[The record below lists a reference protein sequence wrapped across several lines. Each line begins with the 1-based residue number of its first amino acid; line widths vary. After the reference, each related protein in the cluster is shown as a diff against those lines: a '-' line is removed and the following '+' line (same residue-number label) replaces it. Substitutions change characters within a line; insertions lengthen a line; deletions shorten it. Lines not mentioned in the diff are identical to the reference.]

1 MPYPDAWEGDV
12 LLADGGTLHVRPII
26 PEDAER
32 IEAFHSRQSA
42 ESIYYRYFSP
52 RPQLSARDIANLTQV
67 DYVDRMAFV
76 GLLGD
81 DLVGVARYDR
91 YPMSSV
97 AEVAFFTDGAH
108 QGRGLATVLLEYL
121 AAAAREV
128 GLTGFTAQVLPQN
141 RKMLSVF
148 KQAGFEAS
156 SRFTDGVIEVELS
169 IEPTPEALAVIEAR
183 ARSAFAQSVRRLL
196 APRSVAVVGA
206 SRQPGSIG
214 YDVFKRLLDGG
225 FQGPVYPV
233 NANASYVASVRSYPS
248 ILDVPDDID
257 LAVVCVAADQVAAVV
272 DDCAHKRV
280 HGLVVISAG
289 FSESGEAGALLE
301 QGVVEL
307 AHRHGMRLVGPNSMG
322 VVNTAADVSLDAT
335 FVGVRPLPG
344 RIGVSSQSGTLGAA
358 IIGHARRLGIG
369 ISTFV
374 SVGNKPDVSGNDLLQ
389 YWEQDD
395 DTDVVLLHLESFGNP
410 RNFARITRRL
420 TRTKPVVAVKSGRAV
435 SLDQFDPDG
444 WPAETSLDALLA
456 QTGVIRVDTLEQLFD
471 VARLLVDQ
479 PVPAGRRVAVVSNSW
494 GPSVLAA
501 DACIGAG
508 LVLAEYEPATEALLT
523 ALVSG
528 GDVQAGIR
536 TNPLDLG
543 YRAGVDEFRDAL
555 TAVFADPGVDAVVVL
570 CTPPVPAA
578 VDDVAD
584 VIAEVAAGT
593 DVTVLATFLGLH
605 SHTNDEPGRRRV
617 PVFEFP
623 EAAAHALARV
633 ARYGEWRSQEI
644 GEAPEVDEALL
655 DDVRSRVEE
664 LLGRDGPG
672 WLTPTDAGDL
682 LGRFGLHLVD
692 RAFAGSAEEA
702 VEAARLIGH
711 PVAIK
716 ATGVPRPSKT
726 EAGGVAVDVHGDSE
740 VRDAY
745 ERMAALLGDA
755 MNPAVVQAMAPPGI
769 DCNITIHQDA
779 SIGSV
784 VSLGVEMGMPEVGS
798 DLAVHVLPLTD
809 LDARRLVAGSRV
821 AGPLARH
828 GDQASAALEALLVQL
843 AAVADAIPQLALV
856 NLAPVLV
863 SDAGAFIT
871 DVRVRLAPWESRPP
885 TIVRRL
891 DSAD

>member
-32 IEAFHSRQSA
+32 IEAFHNRQSA

-169 IEPTPEALAVIEAR
+169 IEPTPEALAVIEER

-257 LAVVCVAADQVAAVV
+257 LAVVCVAADHVAAVV
-272 DDCAHKRV
+272 DDCALKRV

-301 QGVVEL
+301 QGVVER

-322 VVNTAADVSLDAT
+322 VVNTAPDVSLDAT

-508 LVLAEYEPATEALLT
+508 LVLAEYEPATEARAHRAGLGWRCRRRASAPTRSTSGT
-523 ALVSG
+523 APASTSSAARSRRCSPIPGSTRSSCCAPRRCRPRSTTSPTSSPRSPPAPTSPCSPPSSGSTRTPPTSRGGAGFPCSSSPRPRPTPSPGWRATASG
-528 GDVQAGIR
+528 G
-536 TNPLDLG
+536 P
-543 YRAGVDEFRDAL
+543 
-555 TAVFADPGVDAVVVL
+555 
-570 CTPPVPAA
+570 
-578 VDDVAD
+578 
-584 VIAEVAAGT
+584 
-593 DVTVLATFLGLH
+593 
-605 SHTNDEPGRRRV
+605 RRS
-617 PVFEFP
+617 
-623 EAAAHALARV
+623 AR
-633 ARYGEWRSQEI
+633 
-644 GEAPEVDEALL
+644 
-655 DDVRSRVEE
+655 
-664 LLGRDGPG
+664 
-672 WLTPTDAGDL
+672 
-682 LGRFGLHLVD
+682 
-692 RAFAGSAEEA
+692 
-702 VEAARLIGH
+702 
-711 PVAIK
+711 
-716 ATGVPRPSKT
+716 RPSPT
-726 EAGGVAVDVHGDSE
+726 
-740 VRDAY
+740 
-745 ERMAALLGDA
+745 
-755 MNPAVVQAMAPPGI
+755 
-769 DCNITIHQDA
+769 
-779 SIGSV
+779 
-784 VSLGVEMGMPEVGS
+784 
-798 DLAVHVLPLTD
+798 
-809 LDARRLVAGSRV
+809 RRCSTTFAAGSRSCSSATAR
-821 AGPLARH
+821 AG
-828 GDQASAALEALLVQL
+828 
-843 AAVADAIPQLALV
+843 
-856 NLAPVLV
+856 
-863 SDAGAFIT
+863 
-871 DVRVRLAPWESRPP
+871 
-885 TIVRRL
+885 
-891 DSAD
+891 